1 MDIVENIIHKGTKYV
16 SGSKGDIPEDALFL
30 SASQVGAEP
39 LQIYL
44 RIMYGSQDKE
54 EITDATL
61 GTILHH
67 GMEKIVNEQAEA
79 LHEESGV
86 EIDTEV
92 PMHIQL
98 PNRWY
103 VTGTADLIVK
113 NGNSLE
119 IHDYKFTKYYALKKF
134 EEEKISWHPGMAP
147 HQYTLQ
153 LNTLRYLAE
162 KMELADGEVSMHID
176 YFIRDANKLKG
187 EPVHR
192 MVEPPRLDGIEEIL
206 TEKTDLIQSYIVNA
220 EVPPVCSD
228 LWPRKLNGKFI
239 PDMRCQFYCD
249 MKSHCPY
256 YKSKGQHGFDKALNL
271 AVHW

>member
-1 MDIVENIIHKGTKYV
+1 MDIVENIIRNGTRYV
-16 SGSKGDIPEDALFL
+16 SGSKDYIPEDALFI

-44 RIMYGSQDKE
+44 RIMYGSQEKDD
-54 EITDATL
+54 ITDATL

-67 GMEKIVNEQAEA
+67 GMEKIVNEQAQA
-79 LHEESGV
+79 LYEESGI

-103 VTGTADLIVK
+103 VTGTADLVVK
-113 NGNSLE
+113 NGNNLE

-134 EEEKISWHPGMAP
+134 EEEKLSWHQGASP

-162 KMELADGEVSMHID
+162 KMALVDGEVSMHID
-176 YFIRDANKLKG
+176 YFIRDANKLKS

-192 MVEPPRLDGIEEIL
+192 MVEPPKLNEIENIL
-206 TEKTDLIQSYIVNA
+206 IEKTNEIQEYIVNA
-220 EVPPVCSD
+220 QVPPVCSD
-228 LWPRKLNGKFI
+228 LWPRKMNGTFI
-239 PDMRCQFYCD
+239 PDVKCQFYCD
-249 MKSHCPY
+249 MKHVCPY
-256 YKSKGQHGFDKALNL
+256 FKSKAKHGFDKA
-271 AVHW
+271 VHLTVAW